1 MRWHGPEWRSSLPR
15 ACSRSVASI
24 AKSAACV
31 ARLCSISK
39 LPRPTKNRRREVYK
53 LLISADELRQKLP
66 ARDWLVFDVRHDLAD
81 HSAGRQAYEQGHIP
95 GALFL
100 DHEAQLSA
108 PKTGSNGRHPFP
120 DRRDFPVLIGL
131 RSEELRLG
139 K

>member
-1 MRWHGPEWRSSLPR
+1 MRISDWSSDV
-15 ACSRSVASI
+15 CSSDL
-24 AKSAACV
+24 AKSASCV

-100 DHEAQLSA
+100 DHEAQL
-108 PKTGSNGRHPFP
+108 
-120 DRRDFPVLIGL
+120 
-131 RSEELRLG
+131 RSEERRVG
-139 K
+139 KECVSTCRSWWSPYH

>member
-1 MRWHGPEWRSSLPR
+1 MRISDWSSDV
-15 ACSRSVASI
+15 CSSDL
-24 AKSAACV
+24 AKSASCV

-100 DHEAQLSA
+100 DPEAQLSA
-108 PKTGSNGRHPFP
+108 PKTGRNGRHPSTETA
-120 DRRDFPVLIGL
+120 RATRWERVCQ
-131 RSEELRLG
+131 SV
-139 K
+139 